1 MKNFYLLSM
10 LFLLSCSNDNKDE
23 INETLTISMN
33 HGISYLNKEGKDLL
47 NPKTEGNF
55 EYHKI
60 KFYYHR

>member
-1 MKNFYLLSM
+1 M
-10 LFLLSCSNDNKDE
+10 LFVLSCSNDNKDE